1 LIEFAP
7 PRQLHRSMASPETLM
22 DATERLSTIQL
33 KVERAIKH
41 IDELAVACKQFI
53 DATPF
58 TLGRVIDP
66 HTGYY
71 NFTVN
76 DLKSPPPQIGLM
88 AGDVI
93 HNLRSALDHL
103 AYQLVIV
110 NGNTPSRHTCFPIFD
125 DPAKLSTMDQ
135 RKVSGMSPAAIAA
148 ITAARPYR
156 GGNEPLWIVHELDI
170 ADKHHALLTTLV
182 SVTQLSIEMNVGLRN
197 FKAPPFA
204 APNFQEPLKN
214 GDVFFICKPGVED
227 KTKIDFDVALC
238 EPEII
243 RGKPLGKMLGRLLT
257 HVNETIINFEP
268 LLA

>member
-1 LIEFAP
+1 
-7 PRQLHRSMASPETLM
+7 MV
-22 DATERLSTIQL
+22 ATERLRTIQL

-41 IDELAVACKQFI
+41 IDELAIACKQFI

-58 TLGRVIDP
+58 TLGRDIDP
-66 HTGYY
+66 KTGYY

-88 AGDVI
+88 AGDAV

-103 AYQLVIV
+103 AYQLVLV
-110 NGNTPSRHTCFPIFD
+110 NGHTPSRHTCFPIFD
-125 DPAKLSTMDQ
+125 DAAKFSTMDQ
-135 RKVSGMSPAAIAA
+135 RKVSGMSRAAIDAIAA
-148 ITAARPYR
+148 AKPYK
-156 GGNEPLWIVHELDI
+156 GGNEPLWVVHDLDI

-182 SVTQLSIEMNVGLRN
+182 SVTQLTIDVNVGLRD

-204 APNFQEPLKN
+204 APNFQEPLEN
-214 GDVFFICKPGVED
+214 GDVFFVCKPGVED
-227 KTKIDFDVALC
+227 NTKIAFDVALC

-243 RGKPLGKMLGRLLT
+243 RGKPIGQMLGRLVT
-257 HVNETIINFEP
+257 HVNETIINFES